1 MTVWESIIKVD
12 VADEPARRARDI
24 EEGIGYACALLMDE
38 YGRSG
43 DDVQNL
49 LERYIGDAQDNEEQL
64 RVTD

>member
-1 MTVWESIIKVD
+1 VTVWESINKVD